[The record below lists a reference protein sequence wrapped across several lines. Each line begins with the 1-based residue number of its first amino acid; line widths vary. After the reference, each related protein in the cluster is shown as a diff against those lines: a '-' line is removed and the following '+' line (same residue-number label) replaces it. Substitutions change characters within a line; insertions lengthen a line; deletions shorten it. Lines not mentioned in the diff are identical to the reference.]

1 MKARFLTEG
10 AMLGAITVLLAILG
24 EYIGV
29 PSIIVPIPLMLLV
42 YRQGFQYGILAAIAA
57 ALISSFVAGHVFSG
71 LSIII
76 WGFVGVAL
84 GLALREKFSFGR
96 LMVVGVLSNL
106 VVFGLNFLLYSLIIG
121 GNMLTDLLT
130 MMNEA

>member
-1 MKARFLTEG
+1 MKTRSLTEG

-76 WGFVGVAL
+76 WGFVCRPIWPWGKVFWQAD
-84 GLALREKFSFGR
+84 GGR
-96 LMVVGVLSNL
+96 CTFHL
-106 VVFGLNFLLYSLIIG
+106 VVFGLNFLLYSLSSAA
-121 GNMLTDLLT
+121 TH
-130 MMNEA
+130 